1 MKLLMESWRQ
11 YLNET
16 NEFTILCE
24 NHEQGL
30 ITEEQLY
37 NRWERMVLS
46 EAEQVLNEDLLDILR
61 GDTRRE
67 KSYLRKQLRK

>member
-37 NRWERMVLS
+37 SKWERMVLT
-46 EAEQVLNEDLLDILR
+46 EAEQV
-61 GDTRRE
+61 
-67 KSYLRKQLRK
+67 